1 MSYKPQRLSKLAKE
15 FNVGVDTIL
24 EFLGPIAEGLN
35 RNSKIEADV
44 HELLVAEYQPD
55 MIVKAEAK
63 QQKEAKKA
71 EEEAKK
77 AAEDEVETVKVSAPK
92 IEFKV
97 VDKLELDKEDVATT
111 SQKVEPAKEKTHDE
125 VVEHKLEKPKVVKS
139 TLEKTVDSNDK
150 DTASPSVIRAKAGK
164 LDGPKIVE
172 GQKIDLAQFKSK
184 KKKPVDSSIN

>member
-24 EFLGPIAEGLN
+24 EFLGSKAEGLN

-44 HELLVAEYQPD
+44 HDLLVAEYQPD

-77 AAEDEVETVKVSAPK
+77 AAEEEVETVKVSAPK

-97 VDKLELDKEDVATT
+97 VDKL
-111 SQKVEPAKEKTHDE
+111 
-125 VVEHKLEKPKVVKS
+125 
-139 TLEKTVDSNDK
+139 TLEKDET
-150 DTASPSVIRAKAGK
+150 SVSHEKEDP
-164 LDGPKIVE
+164 LNEKIEQNVVE
-172 GQKIDLAQFKSK
+172 QKYEKTKSTK
-184 KKKPVDSSIN
+184 I

>member
-24 EFLGPIAEGLN
+24 EFLGPKADGLN
-35 RNSKIEADV
+35 RNSKVEADL

-77 AAEDEVETVKVSAPK
+77 AAEDEVETVKVSTPK

-97 VDKLELDKEDVATT
+97 VDKLELDKNEVAAT
-111 SQKVEPAKEKTHDE
+111 SQIAEPAKDKTEDE
-125 VVEHKLEKPKVVKS
+125 VVEHKHEKPETSS
-139 TLEKTVDSNDK
+139 TS
-150 DTASPSVIRAKAGK
+150 
-164 LDGPKIVE
+164 
-172 GQKIDLAQFKSK
+172 SK
-184 KKKPVDSSIN
+184 KTISLSP